1 MSSANRSTSTSS
13 ALAHADW
20 GQDGSTNARDLVD
33 LAFMAARWPRE
44 SWHPAMKTAES
55 AYGAVVARELDVG
68 LSRFADPNRRRR
80 CVETLGIADPRTLA
94 RGLRVLKNH
103 LKER

>member
-1 MSSANRSTSTSS
+1 
-13 ALAHADW
+13 
-20 GQDGSTNARDLVD
+20 
-33 LAFMAARWPRE
+33 
-44 SWHPAMKTAES
+44 MKTAES

-103 LKER
+103 LKGAMTGRPQSPRQPDAPLAADPPGGARSPA